1 VAALVDTNVL
11 VYRHD
16 PRDPEKRTR
25 AGDLLRQGI
34 EDESVRIAHQA
45 VVEFMAAVSRPLPD
59 LGPLLAPADAR
70 RETEDLLRVFP
81 VLYPDAHLVRVALQG
96 MAAYELSW
104 WDAHMWAY
112 AEVHG
117 LETLYSEDFQHGRWY
132 GGVRILNPFLAAVA
146 RDDSR

>member
-1 VAALVDTNVL
+1 VTALVDTNVL

-16 PRDPEKRTR
+16 PRYPEKRAR
-25 AGDLLRQGI
+25 AQALLRSGI
-34 EDESVRIAHQA
+34 EDGSLRIPHQA
-45 VVEFMAAVSRPLPD
+45 IAEFMAVVSRSLPEF
-59 LGPLLAPADAR
+59 GRLLAPADAL
-70 RETEDLLRVFP
+70 RETEELLRQYP

-117 LETLYSEDFQHGRWY
+117 LETLYSEDYQHGRWY
-132 GGVRILNPFLAAVA
+132 GGVRVVHPFLAPLPG
-146 RDDSR
+146 DG